1 MKNQNIDQ
9 SNYQITSKTV
19 TKLPN
24 FKLELLKD
32 ALIPILVNIGA
43 LFVSI
48 AIAHVTK
55 IPTLAIY
62 FLSMLIPNIMLYQ
75 HDVFADI
82 VNDINNIF
90 EFRGEKELVTYTV
103 KDKNASSKK

>member
-32 ALIPILVNIGA
+32 AFVPLLVNIGVLIA
-43 LFVSI
+43 SI
-48 AIAHVTK
+48 AIAHATK
-55 IPTLAIY
+55 LPALAIY
-62 FLSMLIPNIMLYQ
+62 FLSMLIPNIMLYR

-82 VNDINNIF
+82 GNDINNVF
-90 EFRGEKELVTYTV
+90 EFRGEKELITYTV

>member
-1 MKNQNIDQ
+1 MKNRNIDQ
-9 SNYQITSKTV
+9 SKYQITSKTV

-24 FKLELLKD
+24 FKMELLND
-32 ALIPILVNIGA
+32 AFVPLLVNIGA

-48 AIAHVTK
+48 AIVHATK
-55 IPTLAIY
+55 LPALAIY

-90 EFRGEKELVTYTV
+90 EFRGEKELVIYTV
-103 KDKNASSKK
+103 KDKKVSSKK

>member
-9 SNYQITSKTV
+9 SKYQITSKTV

-24 FKLELLKD
+24 FKMELLND
-32 ALIPILVNIGA
+32 AFVPLLVNIGA

-48 AIAHVTK
+48 AIAHATK
-55 IPTLAIY
+55 LPALAIY
-62 FLSMLIPNIMLYQ
+62 FLSMLIPNIMLYR

-90 EFRGEKELVTYTV
+90 EFSGEKELVTYTV